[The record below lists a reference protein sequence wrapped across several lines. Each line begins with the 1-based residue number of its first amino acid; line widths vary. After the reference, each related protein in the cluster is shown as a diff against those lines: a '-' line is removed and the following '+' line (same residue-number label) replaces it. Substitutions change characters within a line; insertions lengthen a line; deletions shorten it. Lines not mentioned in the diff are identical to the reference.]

1 MSKRR
6 HKGGH
11 EEEHE
16 NHERWLITYAD
27 MITLL
32 MAFFVMM
39 YGMSILDLK
48 KFADFKDGAAK
59 QLGKSPAISGGQGIL
74 FAGTSI
80 GEAAS
85 APITGTGPRDG
96 ASDAMETVT
105 GEVTHENIGQLV
117 TEVRE
122 RLNQQGLPPDTV
134 EANVDPRGAVLRF
147 SDKVLFESGA
157 ASLSEEGLQV
167 LDQIALT
174 LGHVDNLIVVEGHTD
189 NVPTG
194 GKGFPTNWELSTARA
209 TSVLRWLVQGRRLPA
224 PRFSASGYAET
235 HPRVLNDTPEHRA
248 LNRRV
253 EIIILA
259 ADGPGTTHVAA
270 DIAGDVAKDI
280 AEATKPGVHGT
291 TDTTTQKSTNAA
303 DHQTTATT
311 AHTTTHETTGTT
323 TASEG
328 AGHGEEKH

>member
-74 FAGTSI
+74 FGGTSV
-80 GEAAS
+80 GEAAA

-96 ASDAMETVT
+96 ASDALQAT
-105 GEVTHENIGQLV
+105 GDVTHEDIGKLV
-117 TEVRE
+117 TEVRR
-122 RLNQQGLPPDTV
+122 RLNDQGLPPDTV

-147 SDKVLFESGA
+147 ADKVLFQSGS
-157 ASLSEEGLQV
+157 ASLSHEGLQV

-174 LGHVDNLIVVEGHTD
+174 LGHIDNLVVVEGHTD
-189 NVPTG
+189 NIPTG
-194 GKGFPTNWELSTARA
+194 GKGFDTNWELSTARA

-259 ADGPGTTHVAA
+259 ADGPGTTHTAA
-270 DIAGDVAKDI
+270 APDIAGHVADEI
-280 AEATKPGVHGT
+280 SE
-291 TDTTTQKSTNAA
+291 
-303 DHQTTATT
+303 ATT
-311 AHTTTHETTGTT
+311 AMAQKSSNTADHETTTT
-323 TASEG
+323 TG
-328 AGHGEEKH
+328 AGHGQEKH

>member
-1 MSKRR
+1 MSRRR

-74 FAGTSI
+74 FAGTTI
-80 GEAAS
+80 GEAAA
-85 APITGTGPRDG
+85 APITGTGPRSG
-96 ASDAMETVT
+96 AADAVQAT
-105 GEVTHENIGQLV
+105 GDVTHEDIGKLV

-122 RLNQQGLPPDTV
+122 RLHQQGLPPDTV

-157 ASLSEEGLQV
+157 ASLSAEGLQV

-174 LGHVDNLIVVEGHTD
+174 LGHVDNLVVVEGHTD

-194 GKGFPTNWELSTARA
+194 GKGFPTNWELSSARA
-209 TSVLRWLVQGRRLPA
+209 TSVLRWLVEGRRLPA
-224 PRFSASGYAET
+224 PRFSASGYAEIK
-235 HPRVLNDTPEHRA
+235 PRVLNDTPEHRA
-248 LNRRV
+248 VNRRV

-259 ADGPGTTHVAA
+259 ADGPGTTHAVTTEGVAA

-280 AEATKPGVHGT
+280 AVATKPEIHGT
-291 TDTTTQKSTNAA
+291 TDTTAQKSTDTA
-303 DHQTTATT
+303 DHQTT
-311 AHTTTHETTGTT
+311 TTT
-323 TASEG
+323 G
-328 AGHGEEKH
+328 AGHGEEEH